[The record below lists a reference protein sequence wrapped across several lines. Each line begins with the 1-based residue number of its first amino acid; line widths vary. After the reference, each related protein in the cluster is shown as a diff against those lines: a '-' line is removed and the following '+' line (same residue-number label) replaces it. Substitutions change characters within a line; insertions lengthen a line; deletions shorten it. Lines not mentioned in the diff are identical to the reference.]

1 MKQILLQG
9 FEIVTTSGTQV
20 FSASCPSGKKVLGC
34 HIEPTFQG
42 AEAWRRY
49 YPSDDG
55 SSCTCYDYF
64 GAAYEYFSYKVVRI
78 SGSQHLAVGDSQN
91 KIMHILAPKLVLK

>member
-1 MKQILLQG
+1 MFQG
-9 FEIVTTSGTQV
+9 FEIVTASGSRV
-20 FSASCPSGKKVLGC
+20 FSATCPSGKKVLGC

-42 AEAWRRY
+42 VEAWRRY

-64 GAAYEYFSYKVVRI
+64 GAVYEY
-78 SGSQHLAVGDSQN
+78 SQS
-91 KIMHILAPKLVLK
+91 